1 MSKLNHKSDFD
12 FIMKLSTCVKGN
24 DGTCQKTTI
33 GWPNF
38 NWQARLWTA
47 NRANSYI
54 VGRNDDT
61 LINCFNDKGEI
72 HVVCKNHHLG
82 AGRLNVEFRSELPRE
97 IYPDGIEVV
106 VDPQQLDIE
115 LVVGQGD
122 CATDIETVY
131 ITPYIKSEG
140 SGGGVPDLT
149 PEQWEQLRGPKGD
162 KGDKGDAFTYEDFTP
177 EQLEALRGPKGDKG
191 DKGDIGPQGPAGP
204 AGSGG
209 TGFTTTDD
217 LNLSADNVLSLTDM
231 AKKRLFIDMW
241 NTAFK
246 GDTEVYGK
254 YDPQN
259 APDAEHPFMG
269 NDIWMTYEEAQNVMF
284 CGRRALGYATYFN
297 TYNCRAIKTNIAPDV
312 VLRHDTYNLKG
323 VCMMQGILETF
334 VIYNK
339 GQTLSPNN
347 YITCSNLQFAFS
359 YCYNLKQIIGNI
371 RITNNTLFSDTFF
384 GCNKLEGLNIIIDAS
399 YKVLLDISALP
410 KLNLNSLTFLVNNR
424 EGTTAI
430 TIKVHADV
438 YAKLTGD
445 TTNAA
450 AAALSEEELAQWMA
464 LATTAAIK
472 NITFA
477 K

>member
-1 MSKLNHKSDFD
+1 
-12 FIMKLSTCVKGN
+12 
-24 DGTCQKTTI
+24 
-33 GWPNF
+33 
-38 NWQARLWTA
+38 
-47 NRANSYI
+47 
-54 VGRNDDT
+54 
-61 LINCFNDKGEI
+61 
-72 HVVCKNHHLG
+72 
-82 AGRLNVEFRSELPRE
+82 
-97 IYPDGIEVV
+97 
-106 VDPQQLDIE
+106 
-115 LVVGQGD
+115 
-122 CATDIETVY
+122 
-131 ITPYIKSEG
+131 
-140 SGGGVPDLT
+140 
-149 PEQWEQLRGPKGD
+149 
-162 KGDKGDAFTYEDFTP
+162 
-177 EQLEALRGPKGDKG
+177 
-191 DKGDIGPQGPAGP
+191 
-204 AGSGG
+204 
-209 TGFTTTDD
+209 
-217 LNLSADNVLSLTDM
+217 
-231 AKKRLFIDMW
+231 
-241 NTAFK
+241 
-246 GDTEVYGK
+246 
-254 YDPQN
+254 
-259 APDAEHPFMG
+259 
-269 NDIWMTYEEAQNVMF
+269 
-284 CGRRALGYATYFN
+284 
-297 TYNCRAIKTNIAPDV
+297 
-312 VLRHDTYNLKG
+312 
-323 VCMMQGILETF
+323 MQGILETF